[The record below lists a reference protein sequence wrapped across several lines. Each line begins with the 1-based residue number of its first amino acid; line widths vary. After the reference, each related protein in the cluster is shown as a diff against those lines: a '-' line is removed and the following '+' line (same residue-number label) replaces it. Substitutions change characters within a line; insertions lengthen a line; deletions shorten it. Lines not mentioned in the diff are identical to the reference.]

1 MSNEKKL
8 VQTRLATSMSGKKD
22 QDKQQMKTRL
32 QSGSLMEIPDTS
44 LSESSLSTIQLDLDE
59 IKQSL
64 KGSISKA
71 DFISAIAD
79 LVKKDDLTEIVSTI
93 VRKLLENVKE
103 DLRKEIAVESERV
116 VKERTG
122 ELMDRVESLEFENH
136 QLREKL
142 QEAKIDNDKMKSDMK
157 EYGRRSKQASAASN
171 QMEQFS
177 RKLNVK
183 VLGLEE
189 EENEI
194 LREKIPKV
202 VKEVTK
208 YNLDNRDIVAIHRIP
223 GRQGQPRPVI
233 VKFWSLDCKLLII
246 KKRKDFK
253 QSKGIRLVEDVT
265 RMNTELINKLLR
277 HQEID
282 SAWYFNGFVY
292 GKTKSGKRIKF
303 DIYDDIDG
311 KIRV

>member
-8 VQTRLATSMSGKKD
+8 IQTRLATSMSGKKD

-32 QSGSLMEIPDTS
+32 QSGSLMETSDTS

-142 QEAKIDNDKMKSDMK
+142 QEAKMDNDKMKSDMK

-208 YNLDNRDIVAIHRIP
+208 INLDNRDIVAVHRIP

-233 VKFWSLDCKLLII
+233 VKFWSLDCKLPII

-265 RMNTELINKLLR
+265 KMNTELINKLFR

-303 DIYDDIDG
+303 DIYDDIDE

>member
-1 MSNEKKL
+1 
-8 VQTRLATSMSGKKD
+8 
-22 QDKQQMKTRL
+22 
-32 QSGSLMEIPDTS
+32 
-44 LSESSLSTIQLDLDE
+44 
-59 IKQSL
+59 
-64 KGSISKA
+64 
-71 DFISAIAD
+71 
-79 LVKKDDLTEIVSTI
+79 VKKDDLTEIVSTI

-103 DLRKEIAVESERV
+103 DLRKEITVESERV

-122 ELMDRVESLEFENH
+122 ELMDRVDSLEFKNH
-136 QLREKL
+136 QLQEKL
-142 QEAKIDNDKMKSDMK
+142 QEANKDNDKMRSDMK
-157 EYGRRSKQASAASN
+157 ESGRRSKQASAASN

-189 EENEI
+189 EENES
-194 LREKIPKV
+194 LREKIPKL

-208 YNLDNRDIVAIHRIP
+208 INLDNRDIVAVHRIP

-233 VKFWSLDCKLLII
+233 VKFWSLDCKLPII

-265 RMNTELINKLLR
+265 KMNTKLINKLSR

-282 SAWYFNGFVY
+282 SAWYFNGFVH
-292 GKTKSGKRIKF
+292 GKTKSG
-303 DIYDDIDG
+303 
-311 KIRV
+311 

>member
-32 QSGSLMEIPDTS
+32 QSGSLMETSDTS

-142 QEAKIDNDKMKSDMK
+142 QEAKK
-157 EYGRRSKQASAASN
+157 
-171 QMEQFS
+171 
-177 RKLNVK
+177 
-183 VLGLEE
+183 
-189 EENEI
+189 
-194 LREKIPKV
+194 
-202 VKEVTK
+202 
-208 YNLDNRDIVAIHRIP
+208 
-223 GRQGQPRPVI
+223 GQ
-233 VKFWSLDCKLLII
+233 
-246 KKRKDFK
+246 
-253 QSKGIRLVEDVT
+253 
-265 RMNTELINKLLR
+265 
-277 HQEID
+277 
-282 SAWYFNGFVY
+282 
-292 GKTKSGKRIKF
+292 
-303 DIYDDIDG
+303 
-311 KIRV
+311 